1 MTGFEPGPLMLEAT
15 ALPTVPL
22 PRFDPYYF
30 NISFLFFFNFSVYQR
45 KSMINFIETVC
56 QEKKINLLVSQIL
69 NSKLTYNLESNKYKI
84 LKEEWD
90 TDVNAVKIFDN
101 LGNGDGKKKKSK
113 KRSKKKKRS
122 RKI

>member
-45 KSMINFIETVC
+45 KSMINFIGFQALSSMLIRLKLC
-56 QEKKINLLVSQIL
+56 LQHPLLFLQFFSHQFL
-69 NSKLTYNLESNKYKI
+69 LLFRTSK
-84 LKEEWD
+84 
-90 TDVNAVKIFDN
+90 
-101 LGNGDGKKKKSK
+101 
-113 KRSKKKKRS
+113 
-122 RKI
+122 